1 MCISLD
7 LTQLFTL
14 FPLSPEQVLR
24 LCVSSL
30 NLRLEWKA
38 NPYAPSYV
46 ICNFI
51 NGWDSTC
58 INTAWMLRERTFL
71 KYLCVIFAM
80 RCCSDAFTLVKFLEI
95 TMDLQVG
102 DLSKLYHRFS
112 IVYWR
117 LTLNLHDHILTSFCH
132 SDIKVLNY

>member
-7 LTQLFTL
+7 LAQLFAL

-30 NLRLEWKA
+30 YLRLEWKA
-38 NPYAPSYV
+38 NPYTPSYV
-46 ICNFI
+46 ICHFI
-51 NGWDSTC
+51 YGWDSTC
-58 INTAWMLRERTFL
+58 INTAWMLRKQSFL

-80 RCCSDAFTLVKFLEI
+80 CCRSDAVSLMEFLEI

-132 SDIKVLNY
+132 SDIKVLDY